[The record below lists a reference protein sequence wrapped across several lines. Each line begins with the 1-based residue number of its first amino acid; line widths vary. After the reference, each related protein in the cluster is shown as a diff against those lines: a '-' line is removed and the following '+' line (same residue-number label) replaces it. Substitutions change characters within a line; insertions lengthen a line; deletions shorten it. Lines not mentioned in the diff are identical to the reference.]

1 MKSAARIHLDQH
13 SQPHSH
19 AFSSH
24 AESQP
29 NVSAILSVSALA
41 DCDDVIAAVRTAVLL
56 AASSNSSLSVTVLD
70 ERLSNSQ
77 RGDIMQPGALQR
89 LLSSVRTK
97 LLVPYSTNKAS
108 RFALEAT
115 VTSASFLTAGSISL
129 QVFSVDQG
137 SRMPIVKR

>member
-1 MKSAARIHLDQH
+1 M
-13 SQPHSH
+13 
-19 AFSSH
+19 
-24 AESQP
+24 
-29 NVSAILSVSALA
+29 
-41 DCDDVIAAVRTAVLL
+41 IAAVRTAVLL

-70 ERLSNSQ
+70 ERLSNTQ
-77 RGDIMQPGALQR
+77 RGDIKQPGTLQR